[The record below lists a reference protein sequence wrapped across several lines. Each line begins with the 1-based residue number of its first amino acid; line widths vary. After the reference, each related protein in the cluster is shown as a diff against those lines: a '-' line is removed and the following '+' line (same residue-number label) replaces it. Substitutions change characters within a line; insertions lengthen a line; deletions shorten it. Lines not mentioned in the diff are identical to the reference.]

1 MVLNHGGLS
10 NPMRI
15 QRTTQEDR
23 RFIIWSILPSLLAV
37 VLVGGV
43 PVLYTFVLSLKD
55 YQLIKPPGI
64 FIGLG
69 NYIDLLTNNPRYIH
83 ALVFTIVFAAVAV
96 VIEIVIGFFVAYVLA
111 DEEVNSKFSSFI
123 RTLILIPF
131 VIAPVVVSYTYK
143 TLIYDVTFGYL
154 NYFLKLFHLPFFD
167 ISQGMYNAP
176 IGILIMEVILRTP
189 FVTLILYAGISSID
203 SSIFDAGAID
213 GVSWWRRMFLL
224 TLPNIKPIIVVAFA
238 FRFMDALKMFDE
250 IYVVTGGGPG
260 YITENASIFAVRY
273 GFEYFRMGYAA
284 ASSFIFL
291 LVVLILILSFLK
303 WSKFERG
310 VEG

>member
-1 MVLNHGGLS
+1 MVLKHGGLS
-10 NPMRI
+10 TPMIIHRI
-15 QRTTQEDR
+15 TRDDR
-23 RFIIWSILPSLLAV
+23 HFIIWSVLPSLLSV

-43 PVLYTFVLSLKD
+43 PVLYTFLLSLKD
-55 YQLIKPPGI
+55 YQLIDPPGV

-69 NYIDLLTNNPRYIH
+69 NYADLLFNNPRYLH
-83 ALVFTIVFAAVAV
+83 ALLFTIFFAGVAV
-96 VIEIVIGFFVAYVLA
+96 GMEIVVGFFVAYVLA
-111 DEEVNSKFSSFI
+111 DEEVTSRYSSII

-131 VIAPVVVSYTYK
+131 VVAPVVVSYTYK

-154 NYFLKLFHLPFFD
+154 NYFLKLIHLPVFD
-167 ISQGMYNAP
+167 LSRGMYNAP
-176 IGILIMEVILRTP
+176 IGILLMEIVLRTP

-203 SSIFDAGAID
+203 ASIFDAGAID
-213 GVSWWRRMFLL
+213 GVSWWKRMYLL
-224 TLPNIKPIIVVAFA
+224 TLPNIKSIIVVAFA

-260 YITENASIFAVRY
+260 YVTENASIFAVRY

-291 LVVLILILSFLK
+291 MVVLVLILSFLR
-303 WSKFERG
+303 WSKFAGGISE
-310 VEG
+310 

>member
-1 MVLNHGGLS
+1 
-10 NPMRI
+10 MRI

>member
-10 NPMRI
+10 NPMI
-15 QRTTQEDR
+15 TQRTTRDDR
-23 RFIIWSILPSLLAV
+23 RFIIWSILPSLFAV

-43 PVLYTFVLSLKD
+43 PVLYTFILSLKD
-55 YQLIKPPGI
+55 YQLIKPPGV
-64 FIGLG
+64 FVGLG

-83 ALVFTIVFAAVAV
+83 ALLFTVLFATSAV

-111 DEEVNSKFSSFI
+111 DEEVTSRYSSLI

-131 VIAPVVVSYTYK
+131 VVAPVVVSYTYK

-154 NYFLKLFHLPFFD
+154 NYFLQLVHLPVFD
-167 ISQGMYNAP
+167 LSQGIYNAP

-189 FVTLILYAGISSID
+189 FVTLILFAGISSID
-203 SSIFDAGAID
+203 ASIFDAGAID
-213 GVSWWRRMFLL
+213 GVSWWKRMYLL

-250 IYVVTGGGPG
+250 IYVITGGGPG

-284 ASSFIFL
+284 ASAFIFL
-291 LVVLILILSFLK
+291 IVVLVLIMSFLK
-303 WSKFERG
+303 WSKFEG
-310 VEG
+310 GIAS